1 MNSGCISNCINDARD
16 PRVPVRGSYVNLYK
30 WPESDA
36 AFVRSVSS
44 GREHP
49 GVVDSISCRQLYLRS
64 YTFCRED
71 EKKKKVKVKA
81 KKRVV
86 VKKKNLGWKKDKKS
100 SCSFLF
106 GIFRR
111 LLSCCASVDVVD
123 ENYQF

>member
-16 PRVPVRGSYVNLYK
+16 PRVPMRGSYVNLYK

-49 GVVDSISCRQLYLRS
+49 KVVDSISCRQLYLRS

-71 EKKKKVKVKA
+71 EKKKKVKVNT

-86 VKKKNLGWKKDKKS
+86 VKKKILGGKKDKKS
-100 SCSFLF
+100 SCSVWF

-111 LLSCCASVDVVD
+111 FLSCCASVDVCG
-123 ENYQF
+123 

>member
-49 GVVDSISCRQLYLRS
+49 KVVDSISCRQLYLRS

-71 EKKKKVKVKA
+71 EKKKVKVKG
-81 KKRVV
+81 KRRVV
-86 VKKKNLGWKKDKKS
+86 VKKKNLGGKKDKKS
-100 SCSFLF
+100 SCSVLF

-111 LLSCCASVDVVD
+111 FLSCCASVDVCG
-123 ENYQF
+123 